1 MEQFRG
7 IIPPVV
13 TLFDDSGE
21 VDMDANMQLADWLI
35 DKRVDG
41 ILLMGSTGEFSSLTS
56 KERKQF
62 ASEMTKHINGRIP
75 VLIGTGS
82 TSLKETIDLS
92 RHAETIGANGVLIV
106 NPYYWNFTDEQ
117 LYQYYS
123 AVAKAISLPILLY
136 NIPQLTGQNL
146 SSDLVCRLAA
156 NHQNIVGIK
165 ETVIDI
171 GHIRNII
178 LSVQQVRHDFTVFSA
193 FDEHMLPAP
202 QIGATGSINGTSIFV
217 PELSVDLYRSYQNG
231 EYGKAIELHEKLAEL
246 MPIYQYSTP
255 LFTAIKEAVHQ
266 RVLRRNTG
274 TRLPCIPTSNEL
286 KSKVRK
292 LLEES
297 GLI

>member
-1 MEQFRG
+1 M
-7 IIPPVV
+7 
-13 TLFDDSGE
+13 
-21 VDMDANMQLADWLI
+21 
-35 DKRVDG
+35 
-41 ILLMGSTGEFSSLTS
+41 
-56 KERKQF
+56 
-62 ASEMTKHINGRIP
+62 
-75 VLIGTGS
+75 
-82 TSLKETIDLS
+82 
-92 RHAETIGANGVLIV
+92 
-106 NPYYWNFTDEQ
+106 
-117 LYQYYS
+117 
-123 AVAKAISLPILLY
+123 
-136 NIPQLTGQNL
+136 

-193 FDEHMLPAP
+193 FDEHMLPAL